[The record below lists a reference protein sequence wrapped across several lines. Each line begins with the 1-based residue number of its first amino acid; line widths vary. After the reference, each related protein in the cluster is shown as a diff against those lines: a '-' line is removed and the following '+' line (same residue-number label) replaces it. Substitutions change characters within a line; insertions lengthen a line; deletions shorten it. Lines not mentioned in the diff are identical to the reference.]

1 MWKNRHIMDR
11 LNKINKILLFIVLSV
26 AALHFGAPFL
36 KPIVFGIL
44 LASLMTPFC
53 DFLERKGMHRIF
65 ASIISTLVL
74 FIVIGAILTLLVFQ
88 LNNFALELSSFGN
101 ELKASIE
108 AFREKIAAVTD
119 LSLERQNDIWQD
131 RSQKLL
137 NSIENSVTQFISA
150 FINSII
156 DLLIV
161 LLYVILFLLYRRKIY
176 EFIMIYIPQEK
187 KANSD
192 EILSKV
198 NKVVVSYLWGRAQVM
213 AVLAVMYYVS
223 FALFDLPY
231 AVLLVV
237 FATIITIIPYLGP
250 FVSGLI
256 PIVFSFIFFDSITT
270 VAVFTLL
277 IITIQLIESYVLE
290 PLIIGKEV
298 KLNPL
303 IVILAVITG
312 GLIWGIAGMVLFVPI
327 FAMVK
332 IISQN
337 SVGLE
342 PIGFLFGNSTR
353 GRKDSQL

>member
-1 MWKNRHIMDR
+1 MDR
-11 LNKINKILLFIVLSV
+11 LNKINKILLFSVLTV
-26 AALHFGAPFL
+26 AVLHFGAPFL

-53 DFLERKGMHRIF
+53 DFLEKKGMHRIF
-65 ASIISTLVL
+65 SSIISTLVL
-74 FIVIGAILTLLVFQ
+74 FIVIGAILTLLVYQ
-88 LNNFALELSSFGN
+88 LNNFALEISSFGN
-101 ELKASIE
+101 ELKSFI
-108 AFREKIAAVTD
+108 RDLQDKIAAVTD
-119 LSLERQNDIWQD
+119 LSLERQSDIWQD
-131 RSQKLL
+131 RSENLL
-137 NSIENSVTQFISA
+137 NSIESYVTQFIST

-161 LLYVILFLLYRRKIY
+161 LLYVILFLLYRKKIY
-176 EFIMIYIPQEK
+176 DFIMIYIPQKK
-187 KANSD
+187 KANAN

-223 FALFDLPY
+223 FVLFDLPY

-237 FATIITIIPYLGP
+237 FATIITIVPYLGP

-256 PIVFSFIFFDSITT
+256 PIVFSFIFFDSITS
-270 VAVFTLL
+270 VLVFTLL

-303 IVILAVITG
+303 MVILAVITG

-337 SVGLE
+337 SRGLE
-342 PIGFLFGNSTR
+342 PIGFLFGNSME
-353 GRKDSQL
+353 GKQDPDA

>member
-1 MWKNRHIMDR
+1 MDR
-11 LNKINKILLFIVLSV
+11 LNRINKILLFIILSV
-26 AALHFGAPFL
+26 AVLHFGAPFL

-53 DFLERKGMHRIF
+53 DFLESKGMHRIF
-65 ASIISTLVL
+65 ASVISTFVL
-74 FIVIGAILTLLVFQ
+74 FIVIGAILTLLVYQ
-88 LNNFALELSSFGN
+88 LNNFAMEISSFGN
-101 ELKASIE
+101 ELKSFIKDVQD
-108 AFREKIAAVTD
+108 KIAAVTD
-119 LSLERQNDIWQD
+119 LSLERQDDIWRD
-131 RSQKLL
+131 RSERLL
-137 NSIENSVTQFISA
+137 TNIENYVTQFISG

-161 LLYVILFLLYRRKIY
+161 LLYVILFLLYRRRIY
-176 EFIMIYIPQEK
+176 EFIMIYIPKDK
-187 KANSD
+187 KENSN

-223 FALFDLPY
+223 FLLFDLPY

-256 PIVFSFIFFDSITT
+256 PIVFSFIFFDSITSVT
-270 VAVFTLL
+270 VFTLL
-277 IITIQLIESYVLE
+277 IITIQLVESYVLE

-327 FAMVK
+327 FAMIK

-342 PIGFLFGNSTR
+342 PIGYLFGNS
-353 GRKDSQL
+353 GGSKQASGE